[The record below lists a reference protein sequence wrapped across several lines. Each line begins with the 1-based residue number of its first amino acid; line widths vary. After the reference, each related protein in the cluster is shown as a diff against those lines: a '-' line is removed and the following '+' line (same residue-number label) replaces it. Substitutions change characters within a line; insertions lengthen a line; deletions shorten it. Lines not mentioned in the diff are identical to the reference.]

1 MKRTIA
7 ILCAVFVL
15 VTTVTAQRITHN
27 FQNVS
32 MSDALKQLQRQTD
45 KYKIVFIYD
54 DLEDF
59 KVTTSIRNKSV
70 PDALRQMIG
79 FYPISMTV
87 NDDNEI
93 YLECTHKTDHRL
105 KGLVVDENNLPL
117 PYANVTLLNPADS
130 TMLGGGVTNESGYF
144 AIPYEQA
151 RVLARIT
158 YVGYK
163 PAYRLCA
170 RDNVGTIKMQ
180 PDQFTLNSVTVKGS
194 KQLTRPTDRGLLANV
209 QGTVLE
215 QFGSVTEMLMHLPLM
230 MSDGTIA
237 GHGEPVIYINNK
249 RVRDASELER
259 YRTDEILSAEII
271 TNPGPEYG
279 QDVKSVICLKTVRK
293 AGEGLSGS
301 VGVNYRKSEVYW
313 SRLNG
318 VLNYRLNNGM
328 DFFVRGQLTDGKSS
342 FTNKSIESL
351 AASSVWKYDN
361 DYVSR
366 NKATYYVADMGWDW
380 EINDNHSVGFTYTRQ
395 HNFNNANQKQLQDTK
410 VWRDNE
416 LWDEGQSFSEMTFKP
431 KTKHSVNAYYIGKL
445 GNWSLDFSADYY
457 GAQTDFD
464 MLATFNGEQTGISN
478 TKTKE
483 RLLAEKLIVTA
494 PVQKGELTFG
504 EEITGVNRYN
514 DFVQD
519 GFATDNHIHQQ
530 SSSWSLFANYALSI
544 QKFSFKAGLR
554 WQNEYNNYYIDGK
567 LNDEMSPNYH
577 VFIPRT
583 SIEYQNG
590 DWQHTLSYQ
599 TTRYNPPYG
608 TLSSTI
614 RYDGKYDYFTGNPFL
629 QPQAHSDISWESK
642 WKWIY
647 FSLSYERI
655 KDIYTNFYT
664 AYDEVNHP
672 GVKLNSFRTI
682 PSANLYLL
690 TLNLSPRIG
699 IWQMNYSAYLYFQD
713 CDLEPLGITHKYNGL
728 VSDFSLDNTF
738 SFSHSWTLN
747 VKASLSPY
755 HETMCKQ
762 EKTSGRVDLRLTKR
776 FLKDKSLTV
785 AVTANDI
792 FHTDKT
798 RATTYNGLN
807 YCQNIDVYRDVRD
820 ITIGVS
826 WKFNATKSRYKGSH
840 AGQDERNRL

>member
-1 MKRTIA
+1 MRK
-7 ILCAVFVL
+7 AVIIIVCCM
-15 VTTVTAQRITHN
+15 TVVAAQAQRVTRDYRD
-27 FQNVS
+27 VS
-32 MSDALKQLQRQTD
+32 IADALRQLDNESRDYTINFL
-45 KYKIVFIYD
+45 YNE
-54 DLEDF
+54 LEDF
-59 KVTTSIRNKSV
+59 RITTHVKNKSV
-70 PDALRQMIG
+70 PDAILQMIG
-79 FYPISMTV
+79 FYPIKMTQGE
-87 NDDNEI
+87 NHEI
-93 YLECTHKTDHRL
+93 YVECTHKTDHRL
-105 KGLVVDENNLPL
+105 KGLVVDENNQPL
-117 PYANVTLLNPADS
+117 PYANVTLLNLADS
-130 TMLGGGVTNESGYF
+130 AMVGGGVTNESGYF
-144 AIPYEQA
+144 VIPYEQA
-151 RVLARIT
+151 RVIARIT

-163 PAYRLCA
+163 PVHCLCT

-180 PDQFTLNSVTVKGS
+180 PEQFTLDGVTVKGTKHLVRS
-194 KQLTRPTDRGLLANV
+194 TDRGLLANV

-215 QFGSVTEMLMHLPLM
+215 QFGSVTEMLTHLPLM

-237 GHGEPVIYINNK
+237 GHGKPEIYINNK
-249 RVRDASELER
+249 KVRDATELDR
-259 YRTDEILSAEII
+259 YRADEILSAEII

-279 QDVKSVICLKTVRK
+279 QDVKSVIRLQTVKK
-293 AGEGLSGS
+293 AGDGWSGN
-301 VGVNYRKSEVYW
+301 VGVTYRKSEIHW
-313 SRLNG
+313 TRLNG
-318 VLNYRLNNGM
+318 ALNYRLNNGM
-328 DFFVRGQLTDGKSS
+328 DFFARGQLTDGLSL
-342 FTNKSIESL
+342 FTNKSKETL
-351 AASSVWKYDN
+351 GASSNWTYLS
-361 DYVSR
+361 DYESR
-366 NKATYYVADMGWDW
+366 KQATYYVVDLGWDW
-380 EINDNHSVGFTYTRQ
+380 ELNNNHSVGFTYNSQR
-395 HNFNNANQKQLQDTK
+395 NFNNANQKQLQDTK
-410 VWRDNE
+410 VWRDNV

-445 GNWSLDFSADYY
+445 GNWSLDFSTDYY

-464 MLATFNGEQTGISN
+464 MLATFNGVQTGISN

-544 QKFSFKAGLR
+544 QKFSFNAGLR

-577 VFIPRT
+577 VFIPRV
-583 SIEYQNG
+583 SIDYQNG
-590 DWQHTLSYQ
+590 DWQYTLSYQ

-629 QPQAHSDISWESK
+629 QPQVHNDISWDSK
-642 WKWIY
+642 WKWIF

-655 KDIYTNFYT
+655 KDIYTNYYT

-672 GVKLNSFRTI
+672 GVKINTFRTI
-682 PSANLYLL
+682 PSANLYML
-690 TLNLSPRIG
+690 TFNLSPHIG

-713 CDLEPLGITHKYNGL
+713 CDLEPLGITHKFNGL
-728 VSDFSLDNTF
+728 IADFTLDNTF
-738 SFSHSWTLN
+738 SFPHSWTLN

-755 HETMCKQ
+755 YETMYKQ
-762 EKTSGRVDLRLTKR
+762 EKTSGRVDLRLSKR

-785 AVTANDI
+785 ALAANDI
-792 FHTDKT
+792 FRTDRT
-798 RATTYNGLN
+798 IATTYNGLN
-807 YCQNIDVYRDVRD
+807 YCQDINVYRDVRD
-820 ITIGVS
+820 ITINVS

-840 AGQDERNRL
+840 AGQSERNRL

>member
-1 MKRTIA
+1 MKRLLTITMLICTLVNSA
-7 ILCAVFVL
+7 I
-15 VTTVTAQRITHN
+15 AQRITHN
-27 FQNVS
+27 FNNAS
-32 MSDALKQLQRQTD
+32 MSDALKYIQQQTS
-45 KYKIVFIYD
+45 KHKIIFIYNE
-54 DLEDF
+54 LEDF
-59 KVTTSIRNKSV
+59 KVTTSVKGKSV
-70 PDALRQMIG
+70 PDAIKQVIG
-79 FYPISMTV
+79 FYPIRMTQSK
-87 NDDNEI
+87 DNEI
-93 YLECTHKTDHRL
+93 YVECTHKTDRHLTGRII
-105 KGLVVDENNLPL
+105 DENGLPL
-117 PYANVTLLNPADS
+117 EFADVKLLNPSDS
-130 TMLGGGVTNESGYF
+130 SYITGGITNASGVF
-144 AIPYEQA
+144 VIPLDKPKVIAKFSY
-151 RVLARIT
+151 I
-158 YVGYK
+158 GYK
-163 PAYRLCA
+163 PVYKLCSHE
-170 RDNVGTIKMQ
+170 NVGTIQMQ
-180 PDQFTLNSVTVKGS
+180 IEATQLGEVTVKGAKRLVRS
-194 KQLTRPTDRGLLANV
+194 TEHGLIANV

-215 QFGSVTEMLMHLPLM
+215 NFGSVNEMLSHLPLM

-237 GHGEPVIYINNK
+237 GRGKPEIYINNK
-249 RVRDASELER
+249 KVRDETELER
-259 YRTDEILSAEII
+259 LRADEILSAEII

-279 QDVKSVICLKTVRK
+279 QDVKSVIRLKTVRK
-293 AGEGLSGS
+293 AGEGLSGNI
-301 VGVNYRKSEVYW
+301 GVNYRKSEVYW

-318 VLNYRLNNGM
+318 SLNYRLNNGM

-366 NKATYYVADMGWDW
+366 SKATYYVADMGWDW
-380 EINDNHSVGFTYTRQ
+380 EISDNHSVGFTYTRQ
-395 HNFNNANQKQLQDTK
+395 HNFNNANQKQKQDTK

-416 LWDEGQSFSEMTFKP
+416 LWDEGQSFSKMTFKP

-504 EEITGVNRYN
+504 EEVTGVNRYN

-530 SSSWSLFANYALSI
+530 SSSWSLFANYVLSI
-544 QKFSFKAGLR
+544 QKFSFNAGLR
-554 WQNEYNNYYIDGK
+554 WQNEYNNYYIDGN

-577 VFIPRT
+577 VFIPSA

-590 DWQHTLSYQ
+590 DWQHTLSYKK
-599 TTRYNPPYG
+599 TRYNPPYG
-608 TLSSTI
+608 ALSSTI

-629 QPQAHSDISWESK
+629 QPQAHSNISWESK
-642 WKWIY
+642 WKWVY

-664 AYDEVNHP
+664 VYDELIHP
-672 GVKLNSFRTI
+672 GVKINTFRTI

-690 TLNLSPRIG
+690 TINLSPRIG

-713 CDLEPLGITHKYNGL
+713 CDLEPLGITQKFNGL
-728 VSDFSLDNTF
+728 VTDITLDNTF
-738 SFSHSWTLN
+738 SFPHSWTLN

-755 HETMCKQ
+755 YESMYKQ

-785 AVTANDI
+785 AVAASDI
-792 FHTDKT
+792 FRTDKT

-807 YCQNIDVYRDVRD
+807 YCQDIDVYRDARD
-820 ITIGVS
+820 FTINVS
-826 WKFNATKSRYKGSH
+826 WKFNATRSRYKGSH
-840 AGQDERNRL
+840 AGQTERNRL

>member
-1 MKRTIA
+1 MKRLLIITLM
-7 ILCAVFVL
+7 LCAFVN
-15 VTTVTAQRITHN
+15 TVMAQRITHN

-32 MSDALKQLQRQTD
+32 MSDALKYIQQQTS
-45 KYKIVFIYD
+45 KHKIIFIYNE
-54 DLEDF
+54 LEDF
-59 KVTTSIRNKSV
+59 MVTTSVKGKSV
-70 PDALRQMIG
+70 PDAIKQVIG
-79 FYPISMTV
+79 FYPIRMTQSS
-87 NDDNEI
+87 DEI
-93 YLECTHKTDHRL
+93 YVECTHKSNRHLTG
-105 KGLVVDENNLPL
+105 KVVDEKGLPL
-117 PYANVTLLNPADS
+117 EFAEVRLLNPSDS
-130 TMLGGGVTNESGYF
+130 SYITGGVTNASGVF
-144 AIPYEQA
+144 VIPLDKSQVIAKFSY
-151 RVLARIT
+151 I
-158 YVGYK
+158 GYK
-163 PAYRLCA
+163 PVYKLCS
-170 RDNVGTIKMQ
+170 RENVGTIQ
-180 PDQFTLNSVTVKGS
+180 LQVEVTQLGEVTVKGAKRLVRS
-194 KQLTRPTDRGLLANV
+194 TERGLIANV

-215 QFGSVTEMLMHLPLM
+215 NFGSVNDMLSHLPLM

-237 GHGEPVIYINNK
+237 GHGKPEIYINNK
-249 RVRDASELER
+249 KVRDVSELDR
-259 YRTDEILSAEII
+259 YRADEILSAEII

-279 QDVKSVICLKTVRK
+279 QDVKSVIRLKTVRK
-293 AGEGLSGS
+293 AGEGLSGNI
-301 VGVNYRKSEVYW
+301 GVNYRKSEVYW

-318 VLNYRLNNGM
+318 SLNYRLKNGM

-351 AASSVWKYDN
+351 GASSLWKYDN

-366 NKATYYVADMGWDW
+366 SKATYYVADMGWDW
-380 EINDNHSVGFTYTRQ
+380 EISDNHSIGFTYTRQ

-416 LWDEGQSFSEMTFKP
+416 SWDEGQSFSEMTFKP
-431 KTKHSVNAYYIGKL
+431 QTKHSVNAYYIGKL

-464 MLATFNGEQTGISN
+464 MLATFNGVQTGISN

-504 EEITGVNRYN
+504 EEMTGVNRYN

-530 SSSWSLFANYALSI
+530 SSSWSLFANYVLSI
-544 QKFSFKAGLR
+544 QKFSFNTGLR

-567 LNDEMSPNYH
+567 LNNEMSPNYH
-577 VFIPRT
+577 VFISRA
-583 SIEYQNG
+583 SIGYQNG

-642 WKWIY
+642 WKWAY

-664 AYDEVNHP
+664 AYDEVDHP
-672 GVKLNSFRTI
+672 GVKLNTFRTI
-682 PSANLYLL
+682 PSANLFLL

-713 CDLEPLGITHKYNGL
+713 CDLEPLGITHKFNGL
-728 VSDFSLDNTF
+728 VSDFTLDNTF
-738 SFSHSWTLN
+738 SFPHSWTLN

-785 AVTANDI
+785 TMVANDI

-807 YCQNIDVYRDVRD
+807 YCQDINVYRDVRD
-820 ITIGVS
+820 ITINVS
-826 WKFNATKSRYKGSH
+826 WKFNATRSRYKGSH
-840 AGQDERNRL
+840 AGQSERNRL